1 VVTILRPL
9 STSELLDRT
18 FHLYRNYF
26 LLFVGI
32 AAIPQL
38 AVLALHIADAALWLR
53 LIIPAQGLRTLLF
66 VVAAFVAVEISHAA
80 TVSAVS
86 SLHLSRN
93 TGILSSYSS
102 AKSSLLRVLGIASV
116 AFWAPLVIAVTLGA
130 ILASVS
136 AGMLAA
142 TGTFSSAAVAIW
154 VRAAIIG
161 VAFLAAP
168 VLALRWWLA
177 WSLVV
182 PVTVIEGG
190 GLRASMRRSRSL
202 TTGRRGRIFIIYIL
216 VVLLTW
222 VVAIL
227 FQAPFYSM
235 LSWKQILRPA
245 HASSLAITVSAVGK
259 FLSSCLVGPLLTIA
273 FTLIYYDERVRREGF
288 DLQLMISTLE
298 NRPQSASPALAL

>member
-26 LLFVGI
+26 LMFVGI

-38 AVLALHIADAALWLR
+38 AVLGLHLSDAALWLR
-53 LIIPAQGLRTLLF
+53 RVIPTRELRTLLF
-66 VVAAFVAVEISHAA
+66 VLSAFVTVEISHAA
-80 TVSAVS
+80 TVAAVS
-86 SLHLSRN
+86 SLQLSRS
-93 TGILSSYSS
+93 TGIASSYASS
-102 AKSSLLRVLGIASV
+102 KSSLLRVLGIASV
-116 AFWAPLVIAVTLGA
+116 AFWLPLIIAVVLGV

-136 AGMLAA
+136 AGILAA
-142 TGTFSSAAVAIW
+142 AGTFSGVGAVTW
-154 VRAAIIG
+154 FRAAILG
-161 VAFLAAP
+161 FAFMAAP
-168 VLALRWWLA
+168 LLALRWWLA

-190 GLRASMRRSRSL
+190 GLRTSLRRSRFL
-202 TTGRRGRIFIIYIL
+202 TQGRRGRIFIIYIL

-222 VVAIL
+222 VVAVI
-227 FQAPFYSM
+227 FQTPFYSM
-235 LSWKQILRPA
+235 LSWKRIFHPA
-245 HASSLAITVSAVGK
+245 YVSSVGVIVSAIGN
-259 FLSSCLVGPLLTIA
+259 FLSTCLVGPLLTIA

-298 NRPQSASPALAL
+298 NRSSSATAALAL

>member
-38 AVLALHIADAALWLR
+38 AVFALHLMDAALWLR
-53 LIIPAQGLRTLLF
+53 RVIPARGLRTLFFLT
-66 VVAAFVAVEISHAA
+66 AAFVTVEISHAA
-80 TVSAVS
+80 TVVAVS
-86 SLHLSRN
+86 SLQLSRG
-93 TGILSSYSS
+93 TGILSAYSS

-116 AFWAPLVIAVTLGA
+116 AFAAPLVIATILGV

-136 AGMLAA
+136 AGILVTA
-142 TGTFSSAAVAIW
+142 GVAIW

-168 VLALRWWLA
+168 VFALRWWLA

-202 TTGRRGRIFIIYIL
+202 TMGRRGRIFIIYIL
-216 VVLLTW
+216 VALLTW

-245 HASSLAITVSAVGK
+245 HATSLAVIVSAIGNL
-259 FLSSCLVGPLLTIA
+259 LSTSLVGPLLTIA

-298 NRPQSASPALAL
+298 SQPTSASPALAL